1 MRVEIDEHSGFC
13 FGVVNAIRKAEQELE
28 RGMLYCIGDI
38 VHNDLEVERL
48 RLRGLKTIEHEQ
60 FARLQHCRVLFRAH
74 GEPPV
79 SYEIAQKNEVEV
91 IDASC
96 PVVLN
101 LQKRIRKAYEQTR
114 EQGGQVV
121 IYGKRGHAEVVGLVG
136 QTNGEALV
144 IENPEDIR
152 QIDFSRPVILF
163 SQTTKSLEGFQAI
176 AALLKEKGGA
186 QVVVNDT
193 ICRKVANRIPQLR
206 EFAQK
211 HDNKRRIDF
220 RPSTTKP
227 FLKELKTIRLWV
239 PKTNNSLI
247 RKKYI
252 TSFIE
257 SVHKNKN
264 YIYKGKTEPSWVWF
278 PKI

>member
-152 QIDFSRPVILF
+152 QIDFSRPVIFTDDQKSGRF
-163 SQTTKSLEGFQAI
+163 SGYCSFAKRERRGT
-176 AALLKEKGGA
+176 GGGERYDLPESG
-186 QVVVNDT
+186 Q
-193 ICRKVANRIPQLR
+193 
-206 EFAQK
+206 
-211 HDNKRRIDF
+211 
-220 RPSTTKP
+220 S
-227 FLKELKTIRLWV
+227 
-239 PKTNNSLI
+239 
-247 RKKYI
+247 Y
-252 TSFIE
+252 TSAE
-257 SVHKNKN
+257 RVR
-264 YIYKGKTEPSWVWF
+264 TET
-278 PKI
+278 